1 MVKNVQKK
9 VIKWEKL
16 WQKFDMEKIA
26 QSITCQIVV
35 IYCII
40 KSQVLKQ
47 NRHSPYKYWFVAI
60 SLYSVTENISGKLKK
75 ILVMQDSLDL
85 LACTVSVIQFHV
97 KNLSHVFQY
106 FIIISKLVS
115 VCIHWD
121 TAVFF

>member
-1 MVKNVQKK
+1 MRKIFRITKNVLTFGLT
-9 VIKWEKL
+9 E
-16 WQKFDMEKIA
+16 
-26 QSITCQIVV
+26 SIMN
-35 IYCII
+35 I

-115 VCIHWD
+115 VCTHWD